1 MSRETGEA
9 PASWSMP
16 DGVDA
21 PLWHYTHS
29 ARLALSEDDYF
40 RGHPLFAADARLL
53 DARLVEPGR
62 LVDLGCGAGRLSLHF
77 ARRGFRVTSVDLS
90 GPMLATA
97 RAKARAEGL
106 AIDAVRANLCRM
118 ALFPQASFDDAIAM
132 FSTIGMIRGRD
143 NRRRA
148 LAEAFRILRP
158 GGRLALHAHNLWL
171 NLGDRQGR
179 RWLIGQI
186 WGAILGRPGFG
197 DRTMTYRG
205 VAQMTVHLY
214 RWRELRDDLHAAGF
228 VLNEAIPLN
237 SVTARVIRAP
247 TILPGLRGGGWI
259 VFASKPAQGSGG

>member
-1 MSRETGEA
+1 
-9 PASWSMP
+9 MP

-21 PLWHYTHS
+21 PLWHYAHS
-29 ARLALSEDDYF
+29 ARLAESEDDYF
-40 RGHPLFAADARLL
+40 RGHPLFAADAQLL
-53 DARLVEPGR
+53 DERFVEPGR

-77 ARRGFRVTSVDLS
+77 ARRGFRVTGVDLS

-106 AIDAVRANLCRM
+106 VIDVVRANLCRM
-118 ALFPQASFDDAIAM
+118 TMLPGTSFDEAIAM
-132 FSTIGMIRGRD
+132 FSTIGMIRGRG

-179 RWLIGQI
+179 RWLAGEI
-186 WGAILGRPGFG
+186 WGAILGRPEFG

-205 VAQMTVHLY
+205 MPGMTVHLY
-214 RWRELRDDLHAAGF
+214 RWRELRDDLAAAGF
-228 VLNEAIPLN
+228 IVDEAIPLH
-237 SVTARVIRAP
+237 SITARVIRAP
-247 TILPGLRGGGWI
+247 AILPGLRAGGWI
-259 VFASKPAQGSGG
+259 VFASKPASFSGG